1 MKKAIVLA
9 GSRGIGK
16 GIADSIESLN
26 KRHPSII
33 TPFWEVTRTS
43 TKELDTSN
51 LDSVDNF
58 IKNNPTTDVLVLNTG
73 GPPSQDFKDIT
84 KADCDKYHNQ
94 LFYSFLKILQEIKIN
109 DNGYIF
115 LVSSFNVKEPNGKL
129 LLSNAYRTAFISVL
143 KCLSKDFAKNNITT
157 INIAPGPIDTDRL
170 RGLVDNMDE
179 LSNRLPLNRVGT
191 VEEIGLFTKSIIEN
205 NIKYLNGV
213 TINFD
218 GGYSNFIF

>member
-51 LDSVDNF
+51 LDSVNNF
-58 IKNNPTTDVLVLNTG
+58 IKNNPATDVLVLNTG
-73 GPPSQDFKDIT
+73 GPPSQDFKNIT

-94 LFYSFLKILQEIKIN
+94 LFYSFFKILQDIHIN

-115 LVSSFNVKEPNGKL
+115 LISSFNVKEPDGKL
-129 LLSNAYRTAFISVL
+129 LLSNAYRIAFISVL
-143 KCLSKDFAKNNITT
+143 KCLSKELAKRNVTT
-157 INIAPGPIDTDRL
+157 INIAPGPIDTDRI
-170 RGLVDNMDE
+170 RGLCSDIPGLE
-179 LSNRLPLNRVGT
+179 KRLPMGRLGQ
-191 VEEIGLFTKSIIEN
+191 VEEIGNFVKSIIEN
-205 NIKYLNGV
+205 NIKYLTGV

-218 GGYSNFIF
+218 GGKSNFIV

>member
-51 LDSVDNF
+51 LDSVNNF

-73 GPPSQDFKDIT
+73 GPPSQDFKNIT

-94 LFYSFLKILQEIKIN
+94 LFYSFFKTLQDIHIN

-115 LVSSFNVKEPNGKL
+115 LISSFNVKEPDGKL
-129 LLSNAYRTAFISVL
+129 LLSNAYRIAFISVL
-143 KCLSKDFAKNNITT
+143 KCLSKELAKRNVTT
-157 INIAPGPIDTDRL
+157 INIAPGPIDTDRI
-170 RGLVDNMDE
+170 RGLCSDIPGLE
-179 LSNRLPLNRVGT
+179 KRLPMGRLGQ
-191 VEEIGLFTKSIIEN
+191 VEEIGNFVKSIIEN
-205 NIKYLNGV
+205 NIKYLTGV

-218 GGYSNFIF
+218 GGKSNFIV